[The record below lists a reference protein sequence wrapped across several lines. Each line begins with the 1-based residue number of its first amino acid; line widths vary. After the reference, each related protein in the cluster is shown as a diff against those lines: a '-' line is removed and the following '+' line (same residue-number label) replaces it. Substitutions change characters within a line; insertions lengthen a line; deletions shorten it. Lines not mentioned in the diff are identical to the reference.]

1 MEANMYIAGYIKN
14 KIRKK
19 FPDCS
24 EPFLT
29 MGDAS
34 SKWIELKNRGRLNV
48 PSEGLVD
55 RLRVWVK
62 WFVQFHGKTINRD
75 SDPVDNFCK
84 LIIERE
90 NLIFDQDIYAAKL
103 YLKIEKGNV
112 QINLAQHTV
121 QTKPKKISYAPS
133 SL

>member
-1 MEANMYIAGYIKN
+1 
-14 KIRKK
+14 
-19 FPDCS
+19 
-24 EPFLT
+24 